1 MIRLVFLELAII
13 YLEPF
18 DVLRVEE
25 EEEVVVEEYSF
36 YLKSVVIRKMHSKL
50 FDHQPLKEVV
60 VVVEV
65 EYSF

>member
-18 DVLRVEE
+18 DVLRVE

-50 FDHQPLKEVV
+50 FDQPLKE